1 MVHGFMYNKADHR
14 IVGTQSLEA
23 EQVAWGVS

>member
-1 MVHGFMYNKADHR
+1 MAHGFLYNKADHR
-14 IVGTQSLEA
+14 IVGPRSLEA